1 MDTCD
6 SSRFTPFV
14 HCFLLNWFWTWI
26 EEIQSPPLSEF
37 RGGNSECVHEG
48 LGKEGFLEE
57 AGQGQKLPEM
67 LGHGRS
73 GSQGVWLFKVGEPQ
87 SNATLLLY
95 FQVEITGDAYM
106 VASGLPTCDGIHHV
120 HEIATMSLHFLSTI
134 VYFAIGHVLEEQL
147 GLRTGIHTVDS
158 PWP

>member
-1 MDTCD
+1 M
-6 SSRFTPFV
+6 
-14 HCFLLNWFWTWI
+14 
-26 EEIQSPPLSEF
+26 
-37 RGGNSECVHEG
+37 HEG

-57 AGQGQKLPEM
+57 AGQKQKLLEM

-73 GSQGVWLFKVGEPQ
+73 GSQGVWLFKVGGPQ

-106 VASGLPTCDGIHHV
+106 VACGLPTRDGIHHV

-134 VYFAIGHVLEEQL
+134 VYFATGHVLRSSSGS
-147 GLRTGIHTVDS
+147 GLASTQ
-158 PWP
+158 